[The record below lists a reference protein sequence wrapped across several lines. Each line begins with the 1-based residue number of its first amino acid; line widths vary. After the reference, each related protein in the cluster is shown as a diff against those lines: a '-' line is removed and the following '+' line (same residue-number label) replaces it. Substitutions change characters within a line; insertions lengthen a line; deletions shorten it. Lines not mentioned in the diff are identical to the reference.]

1 LYADTSVNL
10 PYIRSF
16 FDTVPVHFLNLDA
29 LVRGG
34 TELRDFRKD
43 CYWSIS
49 DGETI
54 FTRMIFR
61 QGKPYYIAG
70 CDCLD
75 SASFLSMIRNDK
87 RELYLS
93 LHFLD
98 DRALGPVIKYLTEEP
113 VLTELDN
120 SSGELVQLLKSLKK
134 SGESGMIS
142 LHVHGGVALIPIC
155 DGKISKAFL
164 PGETI
169 QGRDLIKF
177 LKSPEGAGI
186 AEFFDGP
193 VAEPAALGIGEINLI
208 LSAVNSWL
216 DSLGPVWPQSR
227 SLMPGYVQ
235 KIRQKYPALEP
246 LKYEIGE
253 GLSLESFIA
262 ESSEFPKAMAT
273 LVKSLCRKHPA
284 SETAMKLFKKINA
297 ERTTALQSTG
307 LMKLLD

>member
-1 LYADTSVNL
+1 MYADTSVNL

-75 SASFLSMIRNDK
+75 SPSFLSMIRNDK
-87 RELYLS
+87 RELFLS

-142 LHVHGGVALIPIC
+142 LHVNGGIALIPIC

-216 DSLGPVWPQSR
+216 DSLGPVWPQCR

-246 LKYEIGE
+246 LKYDIGE

>member
-1 LYADTSVNL
+1 MYADTSVNL

-216 DSLGPVWPQSR
+216 ESLGPVWPQCR
-227 SLMPGYVQ
+227 SLMPGYIQ

>member
-1 LYADTSVNL
+1 MYADASVNL
-10 PYIRSF
+10 PYSRSF
-16 FDTVPVHFLNLDA
+16 FDNVPVHFLNLDA

-43 CYWSIS
+43 CYWSVS
-49 DGETI
+49 DEEGV

-70 CDCLD
+70 SDCLD

-98 DRALGPVIKYLTEEP
+98 DKSLGPVIKYLTEEP

-120 SSGELVQLLKSLKK
+120 SSGELVQLLKSLHK

-142 LHVHGGVALIPIC
+142 LHVDGGIALIPIC
-155 DGKISKAFL
+155 DGKISKGFL
-164 PGETI
+164 PGSTV
-169 QGRDLIKF
+169 QGRDLVGF
-177 LKSPEGAGI
+177 LKSPQGSGM

-208 LSAVNSWL
+208 LTSLNTWL
-216 DSLGPVWPQSR
+216 DSIGPVWPQSR
-227 SLMPGYVQ
+227 TLMPGYVEQ
-235 KIRQKYPALEP
+235 IRTKYPALEP
-246 LKYEIGE
+246 LQYDIGE
-253 GLSLESFIA
+253 GLSLTSFIA
-262 ESSEFPKAMAT
+262 ESSEFPRAMAT
-273 LVKSLCRKHPA
+273 LVKSLCKKHPA
-284 SETAMKLFKKINA
+284 SETALKLFKKINA
-297 ERTTALQSTG
+297 ERETALESTG
-307 LMKLLD
+307 LMQLL